1 MADFFVSRPG
11 PPKPRY
17 SNDFSRMPFCTALA
31 WSLIQNVSVRI
42 AATGTLALTLAL
54 LWSAGGGALGQQLP
68 LSGLM
73 LQSPA
78 ARPTFRSGVDL
89 VRITAVVHDRR
100 GRPVLGLVPSDFELD
115 ASGERVQIVE
125 FGSEATGVSIALLI
139 DDSGSM
145 SLAGRRDAAQEVA
158 KQIIGWLEAGRDEV
172 TLLGFD
178 KRLRTVQP
186 FTTQPSDALAGLA
199 ELQPYG
205 LTSLY
210 DAVAEAARPLV
221 DRSRPRRAVVV
232 ITDGVDT
239 ASVMS
244 APEVSRVASEIDVPV
259 YVVAIRLGVDRI
271 GGMPDVVSPA
281 AAASSQASLDDLA
294 RWTGGATFTAGTPAE
309 TGLAAQR
316 ILTEL
321 RHQYL
326 IAFEASPRAGWHALT
341 VGVRKK
347 DVFVRAR
354 GGFMAGTHA
363 GTL

>member
-1 MADFFVSRPG
+1 MLFPDVR
-11 PPKPRY
+11 
-17 SNDFSRMPFCTALA
+17 
-31 WSLIQNVSVRI
+31 SV
-42 AATGTLALTLAL
+42 ATGILTLAL
-54 LWSAGGGALGQQLP
+54 AMAWSAGDRASGQVPQRD
-68 LSGLM
+68 
-73 LQSPA
+73 PA
-78 ARPTFRSGVDL
+78 TPTFKSGVDL

-100 GRPVLGLVPSDFELD
+100 GRPVLGLLPSDFDLNVG
-115 ASGERVQIVE
+115 GEPVQILE
-125 FGSEATGVSIALLI
+125 FGSEATGVSLALLV

-145 SLAGRRDAAQEVA
+145 SLAGRREAAQQVA
-158 KQIIGWLEAGRDEV
+158 EQIVSWLEAGRDEV

-186 FTTQPSDALAGLA
+186 FTTQPSSVVSRLG
-199 ELQPYG
+199 ELEPYG

-210 DAVAEAARPLV
+210 DAIAEAARPLV
-221 DRSRPRRAVVV
+221 SRSRPRRAVVV

-259 YVVAIRLGVDRI
+259 YVVAIRVGVDRL

-281 AAASSQASLDDLA
+281 AAADAQATLDDLA
-294 RWTGGATFTAGTPAE
+294 RWTGGATFVAGTPAE
-309 TGLAAQR
+309 TSLAAQR

-326 IAFEASPRAGWHALT
+326 IAFEASPRAGWHSLT

-347 DVFVRAR
+347 NVFVRAR
-354 GGFMAGTHA
+354 GGYMAGSNA
-363 GTL
+363 GPL

>member
-1 MADFFVSRPG
+1 MAVSW
-11 PPKPRY
+11 
-17 SNDFSRMPFCTALA
+17 T
-31 WSLIQNVSVRI
+31 
-42 AATGTLALTLAL
+42 
-54 LWSAGGGALGQQLP
+54 AGGRVFGQATQRNP
-68 LSGLM
+68 ST
-73 LQSPA
+73 
-78 ARPTFRSGVDL
+78 PTFRSGVDL
-89 VRITAVVHDRR
+89 VRITAVVQDRR
-100 GRPVLGLVPSDFELD
+100 GRPVLGLLPSDFDLNVG
-115 ASGERVQIVE
+115 GEPVQIVE
-125 FGSEATGVSIALLI
+125 FGSEATGVSLALLI

-158 KQIIGWLEAGRDEV
+158 RHVISWLEAGRDEV

-186 FTTQPSDALAGLA
+186 FTTQPSAVVSRLED
-199 ELQPYG
+199 LQPYG

-210 DAVAEAARPLV
+210 DAIAEAARPLV
-221 DRSRPRRAVVV
+221 SRSRPRRAVVV

-259 YVVAIRLGVDRI
+259 YVVAIRVGVDRI

-281 AAASSQASLDDLA
+281 AAAESQASLDDLA

-309 TGLAAQR
+309 TSLAAQR

-326 IAFEASPRAGWHALT
+326 IAFEASPRAGWHSLS

-347 DVFVRAR
+347 NVFVRAR
-354 GGFMAGTHA
+354 GGYMAGSNA
-363 GTL
+363 GSL

>member
-1 MADFFVSRPG
+1 MALQR
-11 PPKPRY
+11 
-17 SNDFSRMPFCTALA
+17 
-31 WSLIQNVSVRI
+31 Q
-42 AATGTLALTLAL
+42 AAK
-54 LWSAGGGALGQQLP
+54 
-68 LSGLM
+68 
-73 LQSPA
+73 
-78 ARPTFRSGVDL
+78 PTFRSGVDL
-89 VRITAVVHDRR
+89 VRITAVVQDRR
-100 GRPVLGLVPSDFELD
+100 GRPVLGLMPSDFELD
-115 ASGERVQIVE
+115 VSGERVQIVE

-145 SLAGRRDAAQEVA
+145 SLAGRRGAAQEVA
-158 KQIIGWLEAGRDEV
+158 KQLIGWLEAGRDEV

-186 FTTQPSDALAGLA
+186 FTTQPSAALPGLE
-199 ELQPYG
+199 ELKPYG

-210 DAVAEAARPLV
+210 DAIAEAARPLAT
-221 DRSRPRRAVVV
+221 RSRPRRAVVV
-232 ITDGVDT
+232 VTDGVDT

-244 APEVSRVASEIDVPV
+244 PPEVSRVASEIDVPV
-259 YVVAIRLGVDRI
+259 YVVAVRVGVDRI

-281 AAASSQASLDDLA
+281 DAASSQASLDDLA
-294 RWTGGATFTAGTPAE
+294 RWTGGAMFTVGTPAE

-347 DVFVRAR
+347 NVVVRAR
-354 GGFMAGTHA
+354 GGYIAGSNT